1 MKMILISILVVMG
14 FGCNT
19 NNHRKA
25 QDVTDSTYI
34 KSGDSIVQKTFDTL
48 RKTLLITID
57 EKGLSGAIRFCN
69 IEALPVTSMYAS
81 SEISVSRVTDKT
93 RNPKNALREKDTT
106 IWKDYKTAFAKK
118 DSLRSQIINT
128 DGEVHYYKPITMQP
142 MCLNCHGTPGKEL
155 AAEQIRII
163 DSLYPA
169 DQAKG
174 YKTGDLRGMW
184 HIVFNI
190 KSR

>member
-1 MKMILISILVVMG
+1 MILISILVVIG
-14 FGCNT
+14 ISCNT
-19 NNHRKA
+19 NNLNKV
-25 QDVTDSTYI
+25 QNVTDSAYI

-48 RKTLLITID
+48 RKTLLKTID

-81 SEISVSRVTDKT
+81 PEISVSRVTDKT
-93 RNPKNALREKDTT
+93 RNPKNALGEKDQT
-106 IWKDYKTAFAKK
+106 IWTNYQTALVKK

-128 DGEVHYYKPITMQP
+128 ADEVHYYKPIMMQP

-155 AAEQIRII
+155 AAAQIRII
-163 DSLYPA
+163 DSLYPT

-184 HIVFNI
+184 HIVFNK
-190 KSR
+190 KSP